1 MQEPLSYFIA
11 AVIVLTISHIQWFPA
26 VGGESYLCAVIYNGF
41 LQLVGGPTYVLTIS
55 HIQWFPAVGGGS
67 YLCAEALGRC
77 DAAQLG
83 ALQCSFG
90 LWYCPLWAVQDH
102 HHPTAQPIPCQVSN
116 CTVCA
121 VCMFNV
127 SCPWFSC
134 FRCEWTAITD
144 KPPKK
149 ASNLAVLTD
158 TSCSSVCYCAIL

>member
-1 MQEPLSYFIA
+1 M
-11 AVIVLTISHIQWFPA
+11 
-26 VGGESYLCAVIYNGF
+26 
-41 LQLVGGPTYVLTIS
+41 LTIS

-83 ALQCSFG
+83 AFQCSFG

-121 VCMFNV
+121 ACTFNV
-127 SCPWFSC
+127 WHVLGSPASGVNGLPSPTNLQRRLVILLYSLTHPAVVCAIVPYYNYTLSSSLLSLPFLPTPFPPSPLSDPQAC
-134 FRCEWTAITD
+134 AITC
-144 KPPKK
+144 PQE
-149 ASNLAVLTD
+149 NTGE
-158 TSCSSVCYCAIL
+158 TSSTLF